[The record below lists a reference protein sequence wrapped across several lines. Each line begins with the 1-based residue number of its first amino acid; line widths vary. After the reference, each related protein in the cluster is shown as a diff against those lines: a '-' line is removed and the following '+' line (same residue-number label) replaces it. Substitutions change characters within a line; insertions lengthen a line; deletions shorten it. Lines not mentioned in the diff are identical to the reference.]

1 MEDENLSMLDPVTG
15 VSVFSLSSPD
25 GNESLSL
32 RVEFVTEGSHQ
43 IFAEGVSIADTNG
56 VYLLTESQLDTFE
69 IVPESGFGTMRL
81 EISAVSTEASNSDV
95 AQSNSQF
102 FEFDF
107 AKVSDPPVLSSSSTV
122 EGTEDNMVTQGLPLG
137 LGASVPSGT
146 SLEAF
151 IAMVIQML
159 LLLQFQMR

>member
-25 GNESLSL
+25 GNDPLST
-32 RVEFVTEGSHQ
+32 VEFVTEGSHQ

-69 IVPESGFGTMRL
+69 IVPESGFFGTMRL
-81 EISAVSTEASNSDV
+81 EISAISTEASNSDV

-102 FEFDF
+102 FEFEF

-122 EGTEDNMVTQGLPLG
+122 EGTEDNMVSRVYLWDWGPQFLQGLLWKH
-137 LGASVPSGT
+137 
-146 SLEAF
+146 
-151 IAMVIQML
+151 L
-159 LLLQFQMR
+159 LLW

>member
-1 MEDENLSMLDPVTG
+1 M
-15 VSVFSLSSPD
+15 
-25 GNESLSL
+25 
-32 RVEFVTEGSHQ
+32 
-43 IFAEGVSIADTNG
+43 SIADTNG

-69 IVPESGFGTMRL
+69 IVPESGFFGTMRL
-81 EISAVSTEASNSDV
+81 EISAISTEASNSDV

-102 FEFDF
+102 YEFNF

-122 EGTEDNMVTQGLPLG
+122 EGTEDNMVSQGLPLG

-151 IAMVIQML
+151 IAMVNANASLAAVPDAVSLFGTSSLDSSIIEIEKNSDGYFDL
-159 LLLQFQMR
+159 DLAS